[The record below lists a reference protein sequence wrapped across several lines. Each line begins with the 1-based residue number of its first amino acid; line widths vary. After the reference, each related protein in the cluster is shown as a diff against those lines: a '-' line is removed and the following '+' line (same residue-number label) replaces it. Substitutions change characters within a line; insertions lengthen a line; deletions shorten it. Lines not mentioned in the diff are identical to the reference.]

1 MTEIMPVP
9 RNLSFTVLPAGGLW
23 AAVFTFR
30 TLLSAFPV
38 LRGDEAEDRGHQQDR
53 HGDAARDARGLKS
66 FVHRGLHIAA
76 QAEAHRVV
84 NARARHQRQE
94 RDDEVRR
101 DGVFARARQD
111 FRVKRRN
118 DGGEEIHAVNAHAQI
133 MAEQVRHPCEHAAE
147 SAENAAPVVHIEEDE
162 KARTGDEDHHGLC
175 PGGIAR

>member
-101 DGVFARARQD
+101 DGVFARARHKLRIQ
-111 FRVKRRN
+111 RRD

-133 MAEQVRHPCEHAAE
+133 TAEQVRHPCEHAAE
-147 SAENAAPVVHIEEDE
+147 RAENAAPVVHIEEDE

>member
-101 DGVFARARQD
+101 DGCR
-111 FRVKRRN
+111 
-118 DGGEEIHAVNAHAQI
+118 
-133 MAEQVRHPCEHAAE
+133 M
-147 SAENAAPVVHIEEDE
+147 
-162 KARTGDEDHHGLC
+162 T
-175 PGGIAR
+175 